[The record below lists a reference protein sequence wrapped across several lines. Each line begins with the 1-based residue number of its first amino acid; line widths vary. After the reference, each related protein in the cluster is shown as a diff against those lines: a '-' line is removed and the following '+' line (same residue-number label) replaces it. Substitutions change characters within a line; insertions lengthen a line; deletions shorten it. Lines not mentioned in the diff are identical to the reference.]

1 MKTGMAKI
9 GEYSMRTL
17 GQRGVLTVAVCAL
30 VASVAF
36 AAFAAFAA
44 PALNA
49 REKRGQALLER
60 LCSPCHAVGR
70 SGASPHRQ
78 APPFRNLDQRYPIEQ
93 LEESLA
99 EGIMSGHPD
108 MPEFRFS
115 AADVGAVIAYLRII
129 QER

>member
-1 MKTGMAKI
+1 MKIGMAKI

-30 VASVAF
+30 AASVAF
-36 AAFAAFAA
+36 TAFAA

-70 SGASPHRQ
+70 RGASPHRQ
-78 APPFRNLDQRYPIEQ
+78 APPFRTLDQRYPIEQ